1 MDRKDDRYWEKRGK
15 NNIAARR
22 SREAR
27 RLKENQISLR
37 TSFLEKQNAAL
48 KSALQLFHEKNE
60 KLILEKKILM
70 EKLNRYVSMDPCLDQ
85 AIV

>member
-48 KSALQLFHEKNE
+48 KSALQMFHEKNE
-60 KLILEKKILM
+60 KLTLEKKTLM